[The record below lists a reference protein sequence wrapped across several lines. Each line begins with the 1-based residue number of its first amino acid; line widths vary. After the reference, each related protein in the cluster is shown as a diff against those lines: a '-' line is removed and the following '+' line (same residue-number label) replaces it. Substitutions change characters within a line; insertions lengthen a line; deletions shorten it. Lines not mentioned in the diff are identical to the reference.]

1 VERTTHVRSLIG
13 SGDRIVLA
21 TLPSVI
27 VGVAIQVAF
36 PSFFDVGEVSR
47 LTRTIAIV
55 LLIAGVT
62 IWIWSVALI
71 LTQVPRGNLITTGPF
86 ALVRHPLYT
95 SVSLLVLP
103 TLGFVLGTW
112 LGALIG
118 IAMYVATRIFASAE
132 DAELSRRFG
141 AAWEDYRASVA
152 IPWL

>member
-1 VERTTHVRSLIG
+1 MERTTHVRSLIG

-71 LTQVPRGNLITTGPF
+71 LTQVPRGNLITTGPG

-118 IAMYVATRIFASAE
+118 IAMYVATRIFALAE

>member
-1 VERTTHVRSLIG
+1 M
-13 SGDRIVLA
+13 
-21 TLPSVI
+21 
-27 VGVAIQVAF
+27 
-36 PSFFDVGEVSR
+36 
-47 LTRTIAIV
+47 
-55 LLIAGVT
+55 
-62 IWIWSVALI
+62 
-71 LTQVPRGNLITTGPF
+71 
-86 ALVRHPLYT
+86 RHPLYT

-118 IAMYVATRIFASAE
+118 IAMYVATRIFALAE